1 MAFYKRRSPFGCCS
15 SGPAL
20 GSPGPALGQ
29 LDEGSA
35 TASITSAVGA
45 PELPYPGPMPPG
57 TLQSLFAVSVG
68 AGLTVWA
75 VTRWL
80 SRGPK

>member
-20 GSPGPALGQ
+20 GQ
-29 LDEGSA
+29 LDEGPLA
-35 TASITSAVGA
+35 ATSA
-45 PELPYPGPMPPG
+45 PEIPYPGPMPPG

-80 SRGPK
+80 GRTK

>member
-20 GSPGPALGQ
+20 GQ
-29 LDEGSA
+29 LDEGAA
-35 TASITSAVGA
+35 TGAITAATSA

-57 TLQSLFAVSVG
+57 TLRSLFAVSVG

>member
-29 LDEGSA
+29 LDEGTIAA
-35 TASITSAVGA
+35 TSA

-57 TLQSLFAVSVG
+57 TLRSLFAVSVG